1 MRGKNSGDNK
11 SKVDGVDYA
20 MAIVGTGCSIVF
32 LLMFFTNDFSFL
44 WSFGNHGRLGGVP
57 GILMMVLCF
66 VMSFYSLKKIFNTNK
81 DE

>member
-1 MRGKNSGDNK
+1 MPGKNSGDNK

-20 MAIVGTGCSIVF
+20 MAIVGTVGSIVF
-32 LLMFFTNDFSFL
+32 LLILFTKDFSFF

-57 GILMMVLCF
+57 GILMMVLF
-66 VMSFYSLKKIFNTNK
+66 FAMSFYSLKKIFNTNR